1 MKTLILELR
10 APSGAVSLGL
20 LQLIDALDR
29 DVRDRVCV
37 GMRGGGGTGDRKGQ
51 WKKCFG
57 GRNFCGSQGTG
68 RPFDTVPSRQ
78 LRSFV
83 QDTHRQGHSHRA
95 RTVEAMQGTG
105 S

>member
-37 GMRGGGGTGDRKGQ
+37 GMRGGGTGDRK
-51 WKKCFG
+51 
-57 GRNFCGSQGTG
+57 
-68 RPFDTVPSRQ
+68 
-78 LRSFV
+78 
-83 QDTHRQGHSHRA
+83 
-95 RTVEAMQGTG
+95 
-105 S
+105 